1 MQTDEDAVRENALG
15 LLDDVEADE
24 GDLHGE
30 DAAEDVEG
38 GVGDVESVRVT
49 TCVGESDERYG

>member
-49 TCVGESDERYG
+49 TCVRESDERYG

>member
-1 MQTDEDAVRENALG
+1 MRENALG
-15 LLDDVEADE
+15 LLDDVETDE

-38 GVGDVESVRVT
+38 GVGDVESMGVA
-49 TCVGESDERYG
+49 TCVREKEEWYG

>member
-49 TCVGESDERYG
+49 TYVGESDERYG

>member
-1 MQTDEDAVRENALG
+1 MREDALG

-24 GDLHGE
+24 GNLHGE

-38 GVGDVESVRVT
+38 GVGDVESVGVAA
-49 TCVGESDERYG
+49 CVRKGEEAYG